1 MEIRQLTYFVKAAE
15 LLHFTDAAAAVYITQ
30 STLSQQIKLLEQEL
44 GMPLFDRLGK
54 HVRLTE
60 AGKVFL
66 NHARKILLNVEK
78 GRQAI
83 ADLNSMVT
91 GELRIGVTYAF
102 TAMILPVLPKFT
114 KRFPTLKIN
123 LEYGAPEILEHKLKE
138 SELDMILAFHN
149 QDNDPELELQPL
161 SKSNIVLVV
170 SKHNQLA
177 KLTKISLKEILNLNL
192 ILPAK
197 GFSSRNFVDELFE
210 KRKITPSIK
219 MELND
224 MHSLLSLVQYG
235 EQVSI
240 INEKALLG
248 WNDLVAVPIIGNR
261 LSRQSYIIWH
271 HGAYRKRAAELFAE
285 ELLKISNNG
294 K

>member
-54 HVRLTE
+54 QVRLTE
-60 AGKVFL
+60 AGKTFL
-66 NHARKILLNVEK
+66 PHARQVLLHVEK
-78 GRQAI
+78 GKQAI
-83 ADLNSMVT
+83 ADLNNLIT

-102 TAMILPVLPKFT
+102 TSLILPVLPQFT

-123 LEYGAPEILEHKLKE
+123 LEYGAPEELERKLKI
-138 SELDMILAFHN
+138 SELDLILAFHN
-149 QDNDPELELQPL
+149 RNDDPELDLQPL

-170 SKHNQLA
+170 SKHNKLA
-177 KLTKISLKEILNLNL
+177 KLKKISLKEILNLNL

-210 KRKITPSIK
+210 QHKITPSIR

-224 MHSLLSLVQYG
+224 MHSLLSLVQHG

-240 INEKALLG
+240 INEKALIG
-248 WNDLVAVPIIGNR
+248 WDELVAVPIAGNR
-261 LSRQSYIIWH
+261 LTRQSYIIWH
-271 HGAYRKRAAELFAE
+271 TGAYRNKAAVLFAE
-285 ELLKISNNG
+285 ELLKISNPS
-294 K
+294 